1 MLENARAAEAADRYA
16 ESVEQ
21 STKQATN
28 SVNKPARNNFESN
41 MKKETGS
48 NKMKKTSSVGNV
60 EDNGLTQVVRA
71 REKENVETV
80 DMTGRILKKNRA
92 RQKARNENLVDCS
105 IILVNVAEI
114 PMPDHLQSKS
124 TRDKSMTKRAQVTSL
139 HGQSVHQ
146 DRMTGHS
153 PT

>member
-1 MLENARAAEAADRYA
+1 
-16 ESVEQ
+16 
-21 STKQATN
+21 
-28 SVNKPARNNFESN
+28 

-80 DMTGRILKKNRA
+80 DMTGHILKKNRA
-92 RQKARNENLVDCS
+92 RQNARNANLVDCS